1 MSRTDRSRGPS
12 LPSPAPTPDKPLE
25 PPQRLRRKLQKTFPK
40 QRFLS
45 IRRPAPIDPSV
56 SNKLNTAVAVA
67 AHQTGTVG
75 QPSLRLSPDLSDA
88 KWHQYLGESNVVH
101 DIPSTPKTP
110 DKASRGVSFDI
121 PAPVLIPEFSHLA
134 VSNTTPRPSLDSS
147 LSSLS
152 SPTSSISTRS
162 SMRRRA
168 KTPIYAIGQLESP
181 TCGRDSATTDEVSS
195 VDLIADQYRAL
206 LETQDASP
214 VCTGARSDTL
224 PSRQA
229 SRRQTSLAP
238 SQHSA
243 GEAPA
248 AELRPDVYKPAP
260 LRNVVAHSPKSDDGT
275 LVAFDEE
282 AIYFKPMSFS
292 PEPPLTPSPSSS
304 SPPPP
309 PSPPPRNR
317 ARLQRNSSS
326 LAPSNHNLSLQIA
339 TDLLTRELSTTML
352 DRSQHMGTDISSLQI
367 WVMIEAYERLRDQ
380 VMEMSRQNE
389 DAENMEA
396 MFDTWLQALYSMH
409 ERMTSD
415 AASRGSRYDKAE
427 LETEDLD

>member
-1 MSRTDRSRGPS
+1 MSYMDRSRGPS
-12 LPSPAPTPDKPLE
+12 LPSPAPNLDKPLE

-56 SNKLNTAVAVA
+56 SNKLNTGVAVA
-67 AHQTGTVG
+67 AHQAGTVG

-88 KWHQYLGESNVVH
+88 KWHQYLGESNAVH
-101 DIPSTPKTP
+101 DTPSTPKTP
-110 DKASRGVSFDI
+110 DKTSRGVSFDMS
-121 PAPVLIPEFSHLA
+121 APTLIPEFSHLA
-134 VSNTTPRPSLDSS
+134 VSNTTPRPSLD
-147 LSSLS
+147 SSLS

-168 KTPIYAIGQLESP
+168 KTPIYAIGQLENPAS
-181 TCGRDSATTDEVSS
+181 GRDSVTADRVSS

-206 LETQDASP
+206 LETQDASS
-214 VCTGARSDTL
+214 VCTGARSDPL

-229 SRRQTSLAP
+229 SRRRSSLAP
-238 SQHSA
+238 SQHLA
-243 GEAPA
+243 GEKLSAK
-248 AELRPDVYKPAP
+248 LRPDVYKPAP
-260 LRNVVAHSPKSDDGT
+260 LRNVVAHSPRSDDGT

-292 PEPPLTPSPSSS
+292 SESPSTPPSSSPS
-304 SPPPP
+304 SPPPR
-309 PSPPPRNR
+309 PPPRNR
-317 ARLQRNSSS
+317 ARLQRNSLS
-326 LAPSNHNLSLQIA
+326 LVPSNHNLSLQIA
-339 TDLLTRELSTTML
+339 MDLLARELSATML
-352 DRSQHMGTDISSLQI
+352 DRSQHMGTEISSLQI

-380 VMEMSRQNE
+380 VVEMSQQNE
-389 DAENMEA
+389 DTKNMEA

-415 AASRGSRYDKAE
+415 AASRGSRYDEAE